1 MMKETIGRWSWT
13 TGTRAPWLGRR
24 ISEGLQLV
32 TFSVARCVLVC
43 NERVITRRMLFSRS
57 SRSNWISRWVAEFG
71 EGNEHNINAPS
82 LPLQKVSSVKEAL
95 EMLVVKDQLEG
106 VTCTKTNQEVAAW
119 QQYTLEKLPMVL
131 ILHLKLF
138 DYNMGGCTKILK
150 TVSFP
155 IELKIDTSKCS
166 C

>member
-1 MMKETIGRWSWT
+1 M
-13 TGTRAPWLGRR
+13 
-24 ISEGLQLV
+24 
-32 TFSVARCVLVC
+32 
-43 NERVITRRMLFSRS
+43 
-57 SRSNWISRWVAEFG
+57 
-71 EGNEHNINAPS
+71 
-82 LPLQKVSSVKEAL
+82 SSVKEAL

-119 QQYTLEKLPMVL
+119 QQYTLEKLPVVL

-155 IELKIDTSKCS
+155 IELKIDTSEWNS
-166 C
+166 EY